1 MGGGR
6 CKEEHAPDVRLDA
19 EEGTRRRHGGRGG
32 RMRACRK
39 VTLLHHES
47 AEAVLQ
53 ELLVEVDQQPHAT
66 MTELQVVYAWGN
78 SIPLYTTVSAF

>member
-1 MGGGR
+1 
-6 CKEEHAPDVRLDA
+6 
-19 EEGTRRRHGGRGG
+19 
-32 RMRACRK
+32 MRACRK